1 VFFCVLLGCG
11 VAVAAPGGGSG
22 GAGVAPAPRIS
33 EAQCVAKPSAAC
45 VDPHLVTR
53 GGTIEVKGAYLS
65 GARKVIFYGRRGRG
79 DDNAAAAR
87 SRGPRRLTAG
97 VPAKARNGPIAVVNA
112 GGLRSRSWKGLVIDE
127 PRKRMSVPPGSGI
140 GTEISNPR
148 KIFYGGLQKAVFTYQ
163 VGGTSPVDVTVRLV
177 RLAGGAVVRT
187 WSQPQVAPGVP
198 TQVVWDGKAGGRVQP
213 EGYYSF
219 RASTGQA
226 NASQAAPS
234 ADQPDSFAFYGHMFP
249 VQGKH
254 DYGHAG
260 ARFGAGRQGHSH
272 QGQDVFAA
280 CGTPMVAAR
289 AGKVVYRGYHA
300 AAGYYLVIHGDWA
313 GQDYLYAHLR
323 VPALV
328 KAGDRVY
335 TGQPIGEVGETGN
348 ARGCH
353 LHFELWSAPGWYKG
367 GHPIDPLP
375 QLKHWDRVS

>member
-1 VFFCVLLGCG
+1 VFCFVLLGCG
-11 VAVAAPGGGSG
+11 VAIAAPGGGSG
-22 GAGVAPAPRIS
+22 GAGIAPAPRIS
-33 EAQCVAKPSAAC
+33 EAHCLAKPSAAC

-53 GGTIEVKGAYLS
+53 GGAIEVKGAYLS
-65 GARKVIFYGRRGRG
+65 GAREVVFYGRKGRRDDTSARARPRG
-79 DDNAAAAR
+79 
-87 SRGPRRLTAG
+87 SRRLTAS
-97 VPAKARNGPIAVVNA
+97 VPGKARSGPIAVINS
-112 GGLRSRSWKGLVIDE
+112 GGSRSRSWKGLVIDE
-127 PRKRMSVPPGSGI
+127 PHKPMRVPLGGGI

-148 KIFYGGLQKAVFTYQ
+148 KVFYGGLQKAVFTYQ
-163 VGGTSPVDVTVRLV
+163 VGGTSPVDVTVRLI
-177 RLAGGAVVRT
+177 RLADGAVVRT

-198 TQVVWDGKAGGRVQP
+198 TQVIWDGKARGRVQP

-219 RASTGQA
+219 RGTTGQA
-226 NASQAAPS
+226 NASQVTAS
-234 ADQPDSFAFYGHMFP
+234 AEQPDSFAFYGHMFP

-254 DYGHAG
+254 DYGHVG

-289 AGKVVYRGYHA
+289 AGKVVYRGYHS

-313 GQDYLYAHLR
+313 GQDYMYAHLR
-323 VPALV
+323 APALV

-375 QLKHWDRVS
+375 QLKHWDKVS